1 MNWTPFRNPQE
12 ALPTFV
18 WQFYQLPLAKDV
30 ERAFAAGLVLV
41 GLVLIL
47 FVLARLVASIR
58 PGAVNRMVTRLRRT
72 PLEAS

>member
-1 MNWTPFRNPQE
+1 MNTNPFRNPQE

-30 ERAFAAGLVLV
+30 ERAFTAGLVLV

-47 FVLARLVASIR
+47 FVVARLVASTK
-58 PGAVNRMVTRLRRT
+58 PGVINRMVTRLRRS